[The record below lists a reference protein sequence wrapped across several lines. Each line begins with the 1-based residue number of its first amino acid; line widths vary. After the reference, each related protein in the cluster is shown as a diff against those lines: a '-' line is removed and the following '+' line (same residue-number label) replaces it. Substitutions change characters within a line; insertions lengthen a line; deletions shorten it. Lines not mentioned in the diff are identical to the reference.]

1 MPMLRDEQIA
11 LLKDVSASIAFDD
24 RQAAVD
30 ELVIEGYLLKDG
42 DLYELTAKGQMEVEA
57 HAALQLPRH

>member
-1 MPMLRDEQIA
+1 MLRDAQIA

-57 HAALQLPRH
+57 HAALTSSS

>member
-1 MPMLRDEQIA
+1 MLRNAQIA

-57 HAALQLPRH
+57 HAALQSSP